1 LIVSKRFF
9 SMMTERQKKYLRYL
23 TAHVCASE
31 ERWKEICQRYG
42 IHSIDELFSLDK
54 EKASELIRELLSL

>member
-1 LIVSKRFF
+1 
-9 SMMTERQKKYLRYL
+9 MMTERQKKYIRYL

-31 ERWKEICQRYG
+31 ERWREICQRYG